1 MLNITG
7 IIKNT
12 LNFNG
17 NLLYAY
23 CNFCLYS
30 SLVGCVLG
38 VGLSIK
44 DLFECPINKYEN
56 YLSKKI
62 FEIVYYIKH
71 ILKKGIIGFVAGLV
85 ISVTAIITVPV
96 FTVIFIQSC

>member
-30 SLVGCVLG
+30 SFVGGILG
-38 VGLSIK
+38 VSLSIK

-71 ILKKGIIGFVAGLV
+71 ILNKCMIGVVTGFVVSA
-85 ISVTAIITVPV
+85 TAVITVPV
-96 FTVIFIQSC
+96 FTLMFIQSY